1 MIIKKKLRNI
11 SLEELK
17 MWKEK
22 HCSAH
27 CLNCVFSNVYCSE
40 SSSDCWINNKDI
52 YSDKFLNQE
61 IEIEIKDVLDEIEK
75 KYLESIIRP
84 FKDRVEYIKKQK
96 GVNRNSINPCYH
108 VVIMLKNAVNN
119 YATETIVLPYFK
131 SESKMYE
138 GMNLNK
144 EYTLKELGLL

>member
-1 MIIKKKLRNI
+1 MAWDEKNCD
-11 SLEELK
+11 SLDCE
-17 MWKEK
+17 
-22 HCSAH
+22 
-27 CLNCVFSNVYCSE
+27 NCVLSNASCDYTLNS
-40 SSSDCWINNKDI
+40 CWINHKDM

-61 IEIEIKDVLDEIEK
+61 IEIEAKDVLDEIEK
-75 KYLESIIRP
+75 KYLKSIIIP

-108 VVIMLKNAVNN
+108 IVIMVKSAVNN
-119 YATETIVLPYFK
+119 YAMETIVLPYFK

-144 EYTLKELGLL
+144 EYTLKELGL